1 MKIAAT
7 SLLFCSLL
15 LSALSASAGM
25 TSGTIGVSLT
35 IVEAGRLSSDVTSE
49 PSQLRD
55 IKALSILTEAKD
67 GAVVDVYINRQLITS
82 VRSQKGVVNFELN
95 WTSEDKMNLELRS
108 GGKVLEPLQTAYIT
122 PSTTMIPKMSSQA
135 YQRQV
140 QVTNDDGTLSTK
152 TIEVKT
158 VVVEY

>member
-1 MKIAAT
+1 MKVAAA

-35 IVEAGRLSSDVTSE
+35 IVEAGKLSSDVTSE
-49 PSQLRD
+49 PSELRSL
-55 IKALSILTEAKD
+55 KALSILTEAKD

-95 WTSEDKMNLELRS
+95 WTSDDKMNLELRS
-108 GGKVLEPLQTAYIT
+108 GGKVLEPLQTAYIDRNT
-122 PSTTMIPKMSSQA
+122 SLIPKMSTQG

-140 QVTNDDGTLSTK
+140 QVTNEDGTQSTK